1 MYSIIRRK
9 REQNSSSEYS
19 KDNINGKISKARLSV
34 RQTGLSLCQGLTDG
48 VYNGKIYQF
57 GTVFYYSKGSS
68 AVFVPVPVIKGVING
83 KRV

>member
-1 MYSIIRRK
+1 MRR
-9 REQNSSSEYS
+9 
-19 KDNINGKISKARLSV
+19 
-34 RQTGLSLCQGLTDG
+34 LTAG
-48 VYNGKIYQF
+48 FYNGKIYQF

>member
-1 MYSIIRRK
+1 MPEGKQRKHKGSSHKCTACTHGPLLMRR
-9 REQNSSSEYS
+9 
-19 KDNINGKISKARLSV
+19 
-34 RQTGLSLCQGLTDG
+34 LTAG
-48 VYNGKIYQF
+48 FYNGKIYQF